1 MLENCNGCS
10 LCKVALV
17 RCYNV
22 LADRESRVS
31 TYVEFSD
38 RIKLIKCLRKQFSC
52 RVRLISGCLQP
63 TQLSW
68 LPVLSN
74 VASPSLHCKEAT
86 DNTLQIIEA
95 HPNWPCV
102 CWMSLSIHLHGLH
115 LDAQYGH
122 IWHRRHNYAVEGGI
136 VVGFCGQ
143 PHYCYRPYY
152 PTARFQPP
160 SSYMVSD
167 ELFPDRSRM
176 MRMMMQ
182 SYGWNLQRLQHLQ
195 NNK

>member
-1 MLENCNGCS
+1 MLENCNECS

-52 RVRLISGCLQP
+52 RVHLISGCLQP
-63 TQLSW
+63 TQLSS

-86 DNTLQIIEA
+86 DNMLQIIEA

-122 IWHRRHNYAVEGGI
+122 IWHLSTQLCSGGRNSR
-136 VVGFCGQ
+136 Q
-143 PHYCYRPYY
+143 LLWSTTLLL
-152 PTARFQPP
+152 PTLLSDSQ
-160 SSYMVSD
+160 VSTS
-167 ELFPDRSRM
+167 LVIH
-176 MRMMMQ
+176 
-182 SYGWNLQRLQHLQ
+182 GLW
-195 NNK
+195 